1 MNINKIV
8 FFSYGDYTTA
18 IQQYRIIGPLK
29 EAGIEIVKGID
40 NGEFKPMLIQDCD
53 IVLIQRDFAKAF
65 EDFQTISWMAKS
77 TQKPLVLDL
86 DDAILSLPEEHPD
99 RITSYYAAYLP
110 GVLHAVIDADLVTV
124 STENLKKE
132 LLGLNPNI
140 EVLPNFLDTNLWNF
154 KTQRS
159 NENDNLVKI
168 LYMGSATH
176 QPEIELMSEALVR
189 VAKESR
195 KKIEFIFVG
204 VQPPEKLREV
214 AEVTSINDMS
224 YVYKNFVDRF
234 SEIKADFAIAPLS
247 DNPFNRAK
255 SPIKYLE
262 YSVNG
267 IPGVYSTIEPY
278 STVIR
283 DGYNGLLAKSE
294 RQWFAQIMRLIED
307 QELRES
313 IVRNSQQNIKNHYLL
328 EKNASRWREV
338 YEGIQERKPKAK
350 VIEKE
355 SILSNLSSVA
365 HQIAELVDNYESKNA
380 QLNNQIQEY
389 AIEKEQLLEHH
400 QNERDRLE
408 MAIENLCQ
416 ERDDFIQQKN
426 TLTKKKED
434 FVQQKNTLTREIEK
448 LTSEKESLL
457 AANQGLQDRVTA
469 LKEKNKEREEE
480 LYQLAWSLKSAKAE
494 IADYTTSTSWVLTRP
509 FRRIARLIK
518 RRKNA

>member
-1 MNINKIV
+1 
-8 FFSYGDYTTA
+8 
-18 IQQYRIIGPLK
+18 
-29 EAGIEIVKGID
+29 
-40 NGEFKPMLIQDCD
+40 
-53 IVLIQRDFAKAF
+53 
-65 EDFQTISWMAKS
+65 
-77 TQKPLVLDL
+77 
-86 DDAILSLPEEHPD
+86 
-99 RITSYYAAYLP
+99 
-110 GVLHAVIDADLVTV
+110 
-124 STENLKKE
+124 
-132 LLGLNPNI
+132 
-140 EVLPNFLDTNLWNF
+140 
-154 KTQRS
+154 
-159 NENDNLVKI
+159 
-168 LYMGSATH
+168 
-176 QPEIELMSEALVR
+176 
-189 VAKESR
+189 
-195 KKIEFIFVG
+195 
-204 VQPPEKLREV
+204 
-214 AEVTSINDMS
+214 
-224 YVYKNFVDRF
+224 
-234 SEIKADFAIAPLS
+234 
-247 DNPFNRAK
+247 
-255 SPIKYLE
+255 
-262 YSVNG
+262 
-267 IPGVYSTIEPY
+267 
-278 STVIR
+278 
-283 DGYNGLLAKSE
+283 LLAKSE